1 MGSDEAALDA
11 VRPRSGK
18 LLRVLGVGF
27 GLAIVVGGAIG
38 SGILGSPGLIAARLN
53 DPVLIIAVWLMGG
66 LYALLGANCQAE
78 LATMLP
84 RAGGP
89 YVYARRAYGDY
100 AGFALGWGDWLQY
113 TLAQAA
119 ILALFAEYVAT
130 LVPAISR
137 HSGAIA
143 AGTTLGFAVL
153 HGTGVRSGSAAQQ
166 LTSAVKVLALIG
178 FVAACFWF
186 GDSAAA
192 NHARSAPAGAP
203 SRWPVLL
210 LAIVVSMQL
219 VMQTYSGWNSAVY
232 FAEEDVNP
240 GRNLPRALFGGVFVV
255 AAVYVLVNLAYLH
268 VLPMETFGK
277 SRLPAADAMQAVF
290 GGRGGQIVTLLAA
303 LSLLGILNG
312 GFMNAPRILFSLGR
326 DGWFTAR
333 AQTVNAGGTPIVA
346 LLVTAAL
353 MLGLTL
359 GGTFEKLFLLAAF
372 FGVLL
377 DATVAT
383 SLFVLRRREPA
394 LPRPFKAWA
403 YPLAPLLY
411 ALGAVALF
419 AGFLIDDFTRSL
431 IPMALVAATYPVYR
445 LVRRRQPTATPG

>member
-1 MGSDEAALDA
+1 MGTGKRESGVAPS
-11 VRPRSGK
+11 RPGQ

-27 GLAIVVGGAIG
+27 GIAIVVGGAIG
-38 SGILGSPGLIAARLN
+38 SGILGSPGLVAARLN
-53 DPVLIIAVWLMGG
+53 DPVLIIAAWLMGG

-119 ILALFAEYVAT
+119 ILALFAEYVAA
-130 LVPAISR
+130 LVPAVGGHR
-137 HSGAIA
+137 GAIA
-143 AGTTLGFAVL
+143 TVTVLGFAVL
-153 HGTGVRSGSAAQQ
+153 HWTGVRSGSAAQQ
-166 LTSAVKVLALIG
+166 LTSTLKVLALIG
-178 FVAACFWF
+178 FVVACFRF
-186 GDSAAA
+186 GGSAGSFRAVP
-192 NHARSAPAGAP
+192 APVGAP
-203 SRWPVLL
+203 SSWPVLL
-210 LAIVVSMQL
+210 LAFVVSMQM

-240 GRNLPRALFGGVFVV
+240 GRNLPRALFGGVLVV
-255 AAVYVLVNLAYLH
+255 TGVYVLVNLAYLH
-268 VLPMETFGK
+268 VLPLDAFAS

-326 DGWFTAR
+326 DGWFSVRAR
-333 AQTVNAGGTPIVA
+333 AVNAGGTPIVA
-346 LLVTAAL
+346 LLITAAL

-403 YPLAPLLY
+403 YPFAPLLY

-419 AGFLIDDFTRSL
+419 AGFLIDDFAGSL
-431 IPMALVAATYPVYR
+431 IPMALIVVTYPIYR
-445 LVRRRQPTATPG
+445 LVRQRQRAA

>member
-1 MGSDEAALDA
+1 MSTGRCESGVAPP
-11 VRPRSGK
+11 RPGQ

-27 GLAIVVGGAIG
+27 GIAIVVGGAIG

-53 DPVLIIAVWLMGG
+53 DPVLIIAAWLMGG

-119 ILALFAEYVAT
+119 ILALFAEYVAA
-130 LVPAISR
+130 LVPAVGGHR
-137 HSGAIA
+137 GAIA
-143 AGTTLGFAVL
+143 AVTVLGFAVL
-153 HGTGVRSGSAAQQ
+153 HWTGVRSGSAAQQ
-166 LTSAVKVLALIG
+166 LTSALKVLALIG
-178 FVAACFWF
+178 FVVACFRF
-186 GDSAAA
+186 GGSAGSIRAVP
-192 NHARSAPAGAP
+192 APVGAP
-203 SRWPVLL
+203 SSWSVLL
-210 LAIVVSMQL
+210 LAFVVSMQM

-240 GRNLPRALFGGVFVV
+240 GRNLPRALFGGVLVV
-255 AAVYVLVNLAYLH
+255 TGVYVLVNLAYLH
-268 VLPMETFGK
+268 VLPLDAFAS

-326 DGWFTAR
+326 DGWFSVR

-346 LLVTAAL
+346 LLITAAL

-403 YPLAPLLY
+403 YPFAPLLY
-411 ALGAVALF
+411 AAGAVALF
-419 AGFLIDDFTRSL
+419 AGFLIDDFTGSL
-431 IPMALVAATYPVYR
+431 IPMALIVVTYPIYR
-445 LVRRRQPTATPG
+445 LVRQRQQGAWS